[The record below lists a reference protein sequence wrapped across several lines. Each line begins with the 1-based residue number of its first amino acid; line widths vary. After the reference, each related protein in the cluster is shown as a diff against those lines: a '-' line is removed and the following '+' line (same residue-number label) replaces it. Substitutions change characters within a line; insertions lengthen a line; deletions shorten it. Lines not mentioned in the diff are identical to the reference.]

1 MWALRAILVAII
13 VIAIVAFAL
22 NNVGEAQKV
31 DVNLVWKS
39 FSRVALVEIV
49 FWSFAGGVVT
59 ALFIFISVFVKQ
71 AVSLR
76 SLRRKM
82 KSLEAEVA
90 VLRNRP
96 IEESAE
102 LLGKNA
108 IANKQDSPHEADN

>member
-39 FSRVALVEIV
+39 FSRVALVEVV
-49 FWSFAGGVVT
+49 FWSFSGGVVT
-59 ALFIFISVFVKQ
+59 ALFIFISIFVKQ
-71 AVSLR
+71 AVTLR
-76 SLRRKM
+76 SLRKRM
-82 KSLEAEVA
+82 KSLESEVA

-102 LLGKNA
+102 LLGTTA
-108 IANKQDSPHEADN
+108 QANKPDTSNRTGH